1 MTPTALGDARVP
13 WEDCRM
19 VKEKLDVLSQMM
31 AEHMA
36 RPFPPGCRGLD
47 IEGEDLVMLDADAYG
62 FASGV
67 LAGPL
72 SEQRRSGLTRLTPV
86 FEKVLPMIDDEYAT
100 TYYTHVREMAVLAAE
115 IESLRQK

>member
-1 MTPTALGDARVP
+1 M
-13 WEDCRM
+13 
-19 VKEKLDVLSQMM
+19 
-31 AEHMA
+31 
-36 RPFPPGCRGLD
+36 
-47 IEGEDLVMLDADAYG
+47 VMLDADAYG

-115 IESLRQK
+115 IESLRRK